1 VGHSRKRPGKDGK
14 PRYTAYYFDIKG
26 QERSA
31 GTFPNKK
38 DADKAWQQAEAEVS
52 KGRNG
57 NVRRGRQTFKE
68 YVENRWLPNH
78 MMEPQ
83 TRQSYTSMI
92 NKHILPEFG
101 PMRMVDIAPEHVR
114 AWVAKMQANDA
125 SPRLIQYCKG
135 SILNAIFTTAF
146 DDQVIFFHP
155 SRGVK
160 TPTVPEK
167 APQDHHHRTVRQD
180 LPGTP
185 PRRRPAPHR
194 DRRRKRPTLGRTH
207 RTARQGPRHRNPHPH
222 HQPRRRRTQPR
233 IPRRRQALPREGLP
247 EGRRVP
253 PLQTQPPDRRQAHRP
268 HRDRTPQR
276 QRPVL
281 RLPPRRPAQSPA
293 ADHSRRLRPRQHRT
307 QRKRVA
313 PTGTAR

>member
-114 AWVAKMQANDA
+114 AWVAKMQADDA

-155 SRGVK
+155 SRGVRPPPSPRSPAGSSPPNSSTRSTK
-160 TPTVPEK
+160 HSPTPTPNSSSRPPSKAACAGASSPNCASRTSTPEPASSPSA
-167 APQDHHHRTVRQD
+167 APSSNSA
-180 LPGTP
+180 PNSTP
-185 PRRRPAPHR
+185 RAS
-194 DRRRKRPTLGRTH
+194 T
-207 RTARQGPRHRNPHPH
+207 
-222 HQPRRRRTQPR
+222 
-233 IPRRRQALPREGLP
+233 
-247 EGRRVP
+247 
-253 PLQTQPPDRRQAHRP
+253 
-268 HRDRTPQR
+268 
-276 QRPVL
+276 
-281 RLPPRRPAQSPA
+281 SW
-293 ADHSRRLRPRQHRT
+293 
-307 QRKRVA
+307 
-313 PTGTAR
+313 